1 VRALV
6 SFVLTAVAVVVQ
18 LTIVDRI
25 AFPGGGGPD
34 LVLLLVAAL
43 ALAGGPMAGVLTG
56 FFAGLALDVAP
67 PGSHFTGQNALVF
80 CLVGYACGLLT
91 DDFSGDA
98 EQGHTALFEIVVTA
112 AGAVFGEALA
122 ALLGVMLSDP
132 RVSWPAITHVLP
144 AAVAYDVLL
153 CPFVLYAAAAS
164 LRLAGV
170 RREGHRPGFSA
181 SQARASQARAQLPA
195 TNQGAIRQLA
205 GGSGPRL
212 RLSERD
218 RGSLGSASAG
228 SLRGPGAGRPRA
240 RREPQLKLGRPA
252 ARAGAA
258 FAPGGLAA
266 GSARVKLGGW
276 RVKRSGRRRPGV
288 LGGSLLG
295 GASLGGASLSGS
307 SMGGPRRPQAG
318 GGFLRPAG
326 QGARFG
332 RSSMGRSLLGGSVF
346 SRSSSPL
353 ASGSVFGR
361 SAPLGRSSPFRHRAN
376 LPFRHRANLMR
387 SAGGGLTRGGLTR
400 RAPRLSRGGTP
411 KLPGRNW
418 LRGASSRGA
427 FTRPKSLNSKG
438 LGRKT
443 FGRSRL
449 GQPRVSRLSAKR
461 RWGRRGYL

>member
-1 VRALV
+1 MRALV

-228 SLRGPGAGRPRA
+228 SLRGPGAGRPGA

-295 GASLGGASLSGS
+295 GASLGGASLGGS

-318 GGFLRPAG
+318 GGFPRARLRVLVGEDPGRASPA
-326 QGARFG
+326 RRPR
-332 RSSMGRSLLGGSVF
+332 RSALASSPRGGYRAYTASLL
-346 SRSSSPL
+346 
-353 ASGSVFGR
+353 
-361 SAPLGRSSPFRHRAN
+361 
-376 LPFRHRANLMR
+376 
-387 SAGGGLTRGGLTR
+387 AG
-400 RAPRLSRGGTP
+400 ALSRP
-411 KLPGRNW
+411 
-418 LRGASSRGA
+418 
-427 FTRPKSLNSKG
+427 
-438 LGRKT
+438 
-443 FGRSRL
+443 
-449 GQPRVSRLSAKR
+449 
-461 RWGRRGYL
+461 

>member
-6 SFVLTAVAVVVQ
+6 SIVLTAVAVVIQ

-25 AFPGGGGPD
+25 AFPGGGGPN

-56 FFAGLALDVAP
+56 FFAGFALDVAP
-67 PGSHFTGQNALVF
+67 PGSHFIGQSALVF
-80 CLVGYACGLLT
+80 CLIGYACGLLS
-91 DDFSGDA
+91 DDFSGDT

-112 AGAVFGEALA
+112 AGAVCGEALV

-132 RVSWPAITHVLP
+132 RVSWPAITNVLP
-144 AAVAYDVLL
+144 ATVAYDILL

-170 RREGHRPGFSA
+170 RREDHRPGFSA
-181 SQARASQARAQLPA
+181 SQARSQLPA
-195 TNQGAIRQLA
+195 TSQGAIRQLA
-205 GGSGPRL
+205 GGAAPRL

-218 RGSLGSASAG
+218 RGALGAASAG
-228 SLRGPGAGRPRA
+228 SRPGA

-252 ARAGAA
+252 ARPSAA
-258 FAPGGLAA
+258 FAPSGLAA
-266 GSARVKLGGW
+266 GSARVKFG
-276 RVKRSGRRRPGV
+276 GRRRPGV

-295 GASLGGASLSGS
+295 GASLGGASLSGA
-307 SMGGPRRPQAG
+307 SMGGSRLG
-318 GGFLRPAG
+318 GT
-326 QGARFG
+326 GARFG

-376 LPFRHRANLMR
+376 LMR
-387 SAGGGLTRGGLTR
+387 SAGGGLTRGGLTRGGLTRGWVTKGGLTR

-411 KLPGRNW
+411 KSPGRNW
-418 LRGASSRGA
+418 LRGASSRGT
-427 FTRPKSLNSKG
+427 FTRRKGLSSKG
-438 LGRKT
+438 LSSKSLTSKRLGRKA
-443 FGRSRL
+443 FGRSRMS
-449 GQPRVSRLSAKR
+449 QPRVPRLSAKR
-461 RWGRRGYL
+461 RWGRRGGYL

>member
-1 VRALV
+1 MRALV
-6 SFVLTAVAVVVQ
+6 SFVLTAVTVVIQ

-25 AFPGGGGPD
+25 AFPGGGSPD

-67 PGSHFTGQNALVF
+67 PGSHFTGQDALVF
-80 CLVGYACGLLT
+80 CLIGYACGLLS

-112 AGAVFGEALA
+112 AGAVCGEALV

-144 AAVAYDVLL
+144 ATVAYNILL
-153 CPFVLYAAAAS
+153 CPFVLYAAAAA

-170 RREGHRPGFSA
+170 RRESYRPGFSA

-195 TNQGAIRQLA
+195 ASQGAIRQLA

-218 RGSLGSASAG
+218 RGSLGSASGA
-228 SLRGPGAGRPRA
+228 SLRGPGASRAGSRPGA

-252 ARAGAA
+252 SRPSAA

-266 GSARVKLGGW
+266 GSARVQLGGGRGKW
-276 RVKRSGRRRPGV
+276 SGRRRAGV

-295 GASLGGASLSGS
+295 GASLSGSSLSGS
-307 SMGGPRRPQAG
+307 SLSGSGLSG
-318 GGFLRPAG
+318 
-326 QGARFG
+326 
-332 RSSMGRSLLGGSVF
+332 SSMGRSLLGGSVF

-376 LPFRHRANLMR
+376 LPFRPRANLMR
-387 SAGGGLTRGGLTR
+387 PAGGGLAGGGLAGRLTR
-400 RAPRLSRGGTP
+400 RAPRLFRGGMP
-411 KLPGRNW
+411 KSPGRNW
-418 LRGASSRGA
+418 LRGASSRGTL
-427 FTRPKSLNSKG
+427 TRQKSLSSKG
-438 LGRKT
+438 LGRKGLGRKA
-443 FGRSRL
+443 FGRSRMS
-449 GQPRVSRLSAKR
+449 QPRVPRLSAKR

>member
-6 SFVLTAVAVVVQ
+6 SIVLTAVAVVIQ

-25 AFPGGGGPD
+25 AFPGGGGPN

-67 PGSHFTGQNALVF
+67 PGSHFIGQSALVF
-80 CLVGYACGLLT
+80 CLIGYACGLLS
-91 DDFSGDA
+91 DDFSGDT

-112 AGAVFGEALA
+112 AGAVCGEALV

-132 RVSWPAITHVLP
+132 RVSWPAITNVLP
-144 AAVAYDVLL
+144 ATVAYDILL

-170 RREGHRPGFSA
+170 RREDHRPGFSA
-181 SQARASQARAQLPA
+181 SQARSQLPA
-195 TNQGAIRQLA
+195 TSQGAIRQLA
-205 GGSGPRL
+205 GGAAPRL

-218 RGSLGSASAG
+218 RGALGAASAG
-228 SLRGPGAGRPRA
+228 SRPGA

-252 ARAGAA
+252 ARPSAA
-258 FAPGGLAA
+258 FAPSGLAA
-266 GSARVKLGGW
+266 GSARVKFG
-276 RVKRSGRRRPGV
+276 GRRRPGV

-295 GASLGGASLSGS
+295 GASLGGASLSGA
-307 SMGGPRRPQAG
+307 SMGGSRLAG
-318 GGFLRPAG
+318 T
-326 QGARFG
+326 GARFG

-376 LPFRHRANLMR
+376 LMR
-387 SAGGGLTRGGLTR
+387 SAGGGLTRGGLTRGGLTRGWVTKGGLTR

-411 KLPGRNW
+411 KSPGRNW
-418 LRGASSRGA
+418 LRGASSRGT
-427 FTRPKSLNSKG
+427 FTRRKGLSSKG
-438 LGRKT
+438 LSSKSLTSKRLGRKA
-443 FGRSRL
+443 FGRSRMS
-449 GQPRVSRLSAKR
+449 QPRVPRLSAKR
-461 RWGRRGYL
+461 RWGRRGGYL